1 MFGKKNF
8 KVFLISLTLLFL
20 SVTPLIVFGNNEE
33 EDIDFVREHLE
44 EKLKL
49 PHRANAFRVQFHD
62 EGVSQLDIRSL
73 NHAMGNMDAE
83 VIHRDLPGW
92 LEGTP
97 FENVRYIYLEEGE
110 LLDQMVDYYSNSL
123 VASVDPVY
131 ELELVDWTTDNGR
144 ALPDD
149 WHGTNHWYF
158 NKIELPELWY
168 KQGCHL
174 GSESCGGSDE
184 IVVAVIDT
192 GLGFSNYTA
201 DYYDGYTYVSPN
213 PVYAEYDDIEFG
225 KSSEQEGVNLWVN
238 PNPGDGICGDVHGVD
253 MEIWNY
259 NRNIS
264 SKDDTS
270 PNICEQSDFAKEGQ
284 PNDDDGHG
292 TYVSGIIASATNN
305 GAGSVGMAH
314 NVSIMTIKANLLFA
328 GVFFA
333 DTLEYSIYYAVNNGA
348 DVINMSL
355 GGGGVP
361 PYANALD
368 YAEAQGVVVVA
379 ASGNSG
385 VGTVSYPAAY
395 GSVIAVGAVNSNNS
409 RSSYSN
415 YGTALDFVAPVGDAT
430 IMWHQTLTC
439 QGTGGCNEGSD
450 LTAYSMRFGAGTSY
464 ASPQVAGAVALIK
477 GVNKDFSA
485 SAVKNILIE
494 TVVDIGEPGKD
505 DETGYGLL
513 NLNNIYDYFVF
524 NLSFDANDGEV
535 VPLSKEVFY
544 NEPVG
549 TLPTPTRLG
558 YDFVEWNT
566 ELNGSGDV
574 YTEDTV
580 YEILDDS
587 TLYAQWELVEPDT
600 PSIVKINDVPSISV
614 KYGTSNSVARSML
627 ASSTTIRDSNEGTH
641 TVDLTWTIPNYDGKS
656 PGIYNAIGVFVLP
669 EGVIQSNPE
678 MVLQVTTTVT
688 VGKPAGLIA
697 KRKILT
703 NRSVLNPRRMKF
715 MVTGDFRGNGRDSIA
730 AIYDYGSSSMGI
742 WLFDSDEKGNF
753 ATPTLAHSRP
763 SNTWD
768 LSKTVSFVAGDFNG
782 NGRDDLVAM
791 YSYSNARI
799 RMWLF
804 ESDGTGKF
812 GSPKLMHTRPA
823 RTWPSDRTAFL
834 VSGDFNGNGIDDV
847 IAMYAYRNSG
857 MGLWLFESDGKGKF
871 DAPELV
877 HRRPANTWDVSNTG
891 FLVSGDFNGNGIDD
905 VVAMYSYRN
914 ASMRMWLFESDG
926 KGSFSSPQVML
937 HRRRNTW
944 DVSQTGFLISGDFNN
959 NGIDDVVAMYSYRN
973 AAMRLWYFESNP
985 SGKLNSPRS
994 ISNWER
1000 NTWSV
1005 SRTKFMVSGDFDG
1018 NGNQDIAAAYDYG
1031 NSRMGIWVW

>member
-1 MFGKKNF
+1 MLVKNKLKTTF
-8 KVFLISLTLLFL
+8 LFFLILFSSFF
-20 SVTPLIVFGNNEE
+20 SVSVLASDEREVSEL
-33 EDIDFVREHLE
+33 VREHLE
-44 EKLKL
+44 EKLEF
-49 PHRANAFRVQFHD
+49 PHRANAFRVQFRD
-62 EGVSQLDIRSL
+62 EGVSKLHIRSL

-83 VIHRDLPGW
+83 TIHRDLPGW
-92 LEGTP
+92 LKGTP

-213 PVYAEYDDIEFG
+213 PVYAEYEDIEFG

-264 SKDDTS
+264 TKDDTS

-284 PNDDDGHG
+284 PNDDRGHG

-328 GVFFA
+328 GVFYS

-385 VGTVSYPAAY
+385 VNPVIYPAAY
-395 GSVIAVGAVNSNNS
+395 GSVLAVGAVNSNNS

-415 YGTALDFVAPVGDAT
+415 YGTALDFVAPVGDST
-430 IMWHQTLTC
+430 VMWHQTLTC

-587 TLYAQWELVEPDT
+587 TLYAQWELIEYTLTYT
-600 PSIVKINDVPSISV
+600 P
-614 KYGTSNSVARSML
+614 
-627 ASSTTIRDSNEGTH
+627 
-641 TVDLTWTIPNYDGKS
+641 
-656 PGIYNAIGVFVLP
+656 
-669 EGVIQSNPE
+669 
-678 MVLQVTTTVT
+678 
-688 VGKPAGLIA
+688 GL
-697 KRKILT
+697 
-703 NRSVLNPRRMKF
+703 
-715 MVTGDFRGNGRDSIA
+715 
-730 AIYDYGSSSMGI
+730 
-742 WLFDSDEKGNF
+742 
-753 ATPTLAHSRP
+753 
-763 SNTWD
+763 
-768 LSKTVSFVAGDFNG
+768 NG
-782 NGRDDLVAM
+782 NIIGNLSQVV
-791 YSYSNARI
+791 SYG
-799 RMWLF
+799 
-804 ESDGTGKF
+804 SDGTTVEAVPNPGYEFLGWSDSKMNNPRTDTNVTENISVTANF
-812 GSPKLMHTRPA
+812 GDSDIIPQGIVLEQEIDPGNLMIYFMDEEEEIIPNPIIQYITVQSSSSSQISSSVLANMSRKLRIDNATDYDEISLSLAPVL
-823 RTWPSDRTAFL
+823 DR
-834 VSGDFNGNGIDDV
+834 GDFADDARWFSLDHDYPIYSVNEDEGSLEVNPAGASVFTGCSGASISLGSTQRFLFIEEEHENNVVSIDILNVTNGNPCRFEIEGVNFNQI
-847 IAMYAYRNSG
+847 IPALQPPGSYGLAMVLTVMAG
-857 MGLWLFESDGKGKF
+857 GE
-871 DAPELV
+871 PE
-877 HRRPANTWDVSNTG
+877 W
-891 FLVSGDFNGNGIDD
+891 
-905 VVAMYSYRN
+905 
-914 ASMRMWLFESDG
+914 
-926 KGSFSSPQVML
+926 
-937 HRRRNTW
+937 
-944 DVSQTGFLISGDFNN
+944 
-959 NGIDDVVAMYSYRN
+959 
-973 AAMRLWYFESNP
+973 
-985 SGKLNSPRS
+985 
-994 ISNWER
+994 
-1000 NTWSV
+1000 
-1005 SRTKFMVSGDFDG
+1005 
-1018 NGNQDIAAAYDYG
+1018 
-1031 NSRMGIWVW
+1031 